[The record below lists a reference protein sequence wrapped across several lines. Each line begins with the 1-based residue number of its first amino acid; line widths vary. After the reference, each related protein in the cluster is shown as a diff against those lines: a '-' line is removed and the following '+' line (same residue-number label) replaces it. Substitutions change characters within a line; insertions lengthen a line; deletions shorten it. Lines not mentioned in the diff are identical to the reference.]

1 MAKRAS
7 LFRAQAD
14 AKKLDQSDERTSVER
29 AKAAAH
35 DMEEA
40 SSAPALREAVSTVK
54 YPKASTREGKRVVT
68 AYLDPEAF
76 RQLKRIAADED
87 MQQQDLLVEGINA
100 VFAARGLSR
109 IA

>member
-1 MAKRAS
+1 MTKRPS
-7 LFRAQAD
+7 LFAGKKPLAAAEANDAD
-14 AKKLDQSDERTSVER
+14 ASARPKAELDR
-29 AKAAAH
+29 AEAITTAAAAR
-35 DMEEA
+35 DA
-40 SSAPALREAVSTVK
+40 TVSPR

-87 MQQQDLLVEGINA
+87 RQQQDLLLEGINA
-100 VFAARGLSR
+100 VFEKRGLSR

>member
-1 MAKRAS
+1 MTKRPS
-7 LFRAQAD
+7 LFAGKKSPAVAETDD
-14 AKKLDQSDERTSVER
+14 AGRPER
-29 AKAAAH
+29 AEAATVRIETAPSAAAVR
-35 DMEEA
+35 DA
-40 SSAPALREAVSTVK
+40 LSSPR

-87 MQQQDLLVEGINA
+87 RQQQDLLLEGINA
-100 VFAARGLSR
+100 VFEKRGLSR

>member
-1 MAKRAS
+1 MTKRPS
-7 LFRAQAD
+7 LFSNKAPA
-14 AKKLDQSDERTSVER
+14 AAESNDQVSVER
-29 AKAAAH
+29 AKSAAVLMDAAAT
-35 DMEEA
+35 
-40 SSAPALREAVSTVK
+40 APAIREAVSSPR

-87 MQQQDLLVEGINA
+87 MQQQDLLLEGINA

>member
-1 MAKRAS
+1 MTKRPS
-7 LFRAQAD
+7 LFGNKAASAPD
-14 AKKLDQSDERTSVER
+14 DERTPVER
-29 AKAAAH
+29 AKAAAD
-35 DMEEA
+35 DMGTA
-40 SSAPALREAVSTVK
+40 STAAAIREAVSSPR

-87 MQQQDLLVEGINA
+87 MQQQDLLIEGINA